1 MWEIEKHCRALE
13 FDKICKML
21 AEHTSCDGSHALA
34 LALTPKTTLIQVQ
47 GEMERTQTAHA
58 LATRYGYPA
67 IMRLKDCEGQLGRAH
82 AGASITPRDLLDIA
96 QILRNT
102 RSLNDWRNRCE
113 EDHTPLDGLFHE
125 LLPNRALED
134 RITNAILSEDEIAD
148 LASQTLSDIRRK
160 IRISEQRVR
169 SQLDGLIRSATYQKY
184 LQEPIVTIRDGRFVV
199 PVKSEYRGE
208 VKGLVHA
215 TSSSGS
221 TLFIEPISVVE
232 ANNEIKVLESKEQM
246 EIERIILEL
255 SCEVGGYRNDI
266 LQSYQAIVELDLYF
280 AKARLAEAMNAI
292 APEVTDDGVI
302 YLKNARHPLIDK
314 DKVVPT
320 NIQLGESFDTL
331 VITGPNTGGKTVV
344 LKTLGLFSLMTMAGL
359 MIPAGFGSK
368 VSVFGQV
375 LADIGDEQSIEQSL
389 STFSSHMTKIIRI
402 LQDVDSRTLV
412 LVDELGAG
420 TDPVEGAALA
430 VSIIQKLR
438 SKSARIAA
446 TTHYPEIKMYA
457 LQTEGVEN
465 ACCEFDIQTL
475 RPTYKLLIGVPGR
488 SNAFAIT
495 ERLGMDKEIVEAA
508 RALISGEDARFEDVV
523 SELEKTR
530 QALEQE
536 KQEAHI
542 YTMQAAALRNK
553 LQEEKSKMDALR
565 EQEMEKARQEA
576 RKIVDEVRF
585 ESERMMEEID
595 QLKKQKDQEQFS
607 QMAADTKV
615 SYRTSMKKL
624 ERLADPVFKRSGT
637 PSYTPPREIRRGD
650 VVLLPGIRKEGTVL
664 TNPDQNGYVTVQA
677 GIMKTKVRVS
687 ELQLSDQ
694 KDKKVTAN
702 SRTVSSI
709 RANVGRGTRDVRT
722 EVDVRGKTVD
732 EALMDVDQFID
743 NAVLLGLKIVTIIHG
758 KGTGALRTA
767 IHQHLRSHRNV
778 RTFRLGVYGEGESG
792 VTIVELK

>member
-1 MWEIEKHCRALE
+1 M
-13 FDKICKML
+13 
-21 AEHTSCDGSHALA
+21 
-34 LALTPKTTLIQVQ
+34 
-47 GEMERTQTAHA
+47 
-58 LATRYGYPA
+58 
-67 IMRLKDCEGQLGRAH
+67 
-82 AGASITPRDLLDIA
+82 
-96 QILRNT
+96 
-102 RSLNDWRNRCE
+102 
-113 EDHTPLDGLFHE
+113 
-125 LLPNRALED
+125 
-134 RITNAILSEDEIAD
+134 SEDEISD
-148 LASQTLSDIRRK
+148 LASQTLSDICRK

-246 EIERIILEL
+246 EIEKIILEL

-576 RKIVDEVRF
+576 RENCR
-585 ESERMMEEID
+585 
-595 QLKKQKDQEQFS
+595 
-607 QMAADTKV
+607 
-615 SYRTSMKKL
+615 
-624 ERLADPVFKRSGT
+624 
-637 PSYTPPREIRRGD
+637 
-650 VVLLPGIRKEGTVL
+650 
-664 TNPDQNGYVTVQA
+664 
-677 GIMKTKVRVS
+677 
-687 ELQLSDQ
+687 
-694 KDKKVTAN
+694 
-702 SRTVSSI
+702 
-709 RANVGRGTRDVRT
+709 
-722 EVDVRGKTVD
+722 
-732 EALMDVDQFID
+732 
-743 NAVLLGLKIVTIIHG
+743 
-758 KGTGALRTA
+758 
-767 IHQHLRSHRNV
+767 
-778 RTFRLGVYGEGESG
+778 
-792 VTIVELK
+792 

>member
-1 MWEIEKHCRALE
+1 MWEIEKHCRASE

-34 LALTPKTTLIQVQ
+34 LALMPKTSLIQVQ

-113 EDHTPLDGLFHE
+113 EDHTPLDELFHE
-125 LLPNRALED
+125 LIPNRALED
-134 RITNAILSEDEIAD
+134 RITSAILSEDEISD